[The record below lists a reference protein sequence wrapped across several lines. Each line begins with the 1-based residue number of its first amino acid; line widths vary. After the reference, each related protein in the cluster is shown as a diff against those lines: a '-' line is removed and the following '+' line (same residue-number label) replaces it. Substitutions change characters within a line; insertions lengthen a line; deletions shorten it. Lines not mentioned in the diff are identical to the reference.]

1 MQSQFAKDQ
10 SAETPNVLF
19 HSVPGYAQAD
29 FSDSP
34 PEEGKRTVNELT
46 QFRSHFVGCMA
57 MYAPADKVAAYLDVH
72 QDWFC
77 RCAQPMK
84 VEPLGN
90 NGYALVI
97 GKFGSFGYEV
107 EPKIGLHLLPQE
119 AGIYRIETI
128 PVPGYLSVGYEVDF
142 RAALEL
148 VETAPEV
155 DRLTASSSLKADHS
169 DTEQTQVQ
177 WHLDLTVTIQFP
189 RFIQALPKPLI
200 QKTGDRLLHQIVR
213 QVSRRLTHKVQ
224 DDFHTSLGITLPK
237 QSKKHFFWQVN
248 SQSETESQ
256 DS

>member
-1 MQSQFAKDQ
+1 MQSPFTEDQ

-19 HSVPGYAQAD
+19 HSVPDYIHAD
-29 FSDSP
+29 FQTPAS
-34 PEEGKRTVNELT
+34 EECKRTVNELT
-46 QFRSHFVGCMA
+46 QFHSHFVGCMD
-57 MYAPADKVAAYLDVH
+57 MYASAAAVAEYLDVH

-84 VEPLGN
+84 VEPLGD

-107 EPKIGLHLLPQE
+107 EPKIGLHLLPQNQ
-119 AGIYRIETI
+119 GIYRIETI
-128 PVPGYLSVGYEVDF
+128 SVPGYTSIGYEVDF

-148 VETAPEV
+148 VETSPET
-155 DRLTASSSLKADHS
+155 TAILENRPSSKPDGS
-169 DTEQTQVQ
+169 DPAFTRVQ
-177 WHLDLTVTIQFP
+177 WHLDLAVTIQFP
-189 RFIQALPKPLI
+189 RFIHALPKHLI

-224 DDFHTSLGITLPK
+224 DDFHKSRGIALPK

-248 SQSETESQ
+248 AQAET
-256 DS
+256 DGDA

>member
-1 MQSQFAKDQ
+1 MQSQFTEDP

-19 HSVPGYAQAD
+19 HSVPGYTQAD
-29 FSDSP
+29 FSDPSS
-34 PEEGKRTVNELT
+34 EECKHTVNELT
-46 QFRSHFVGCMA
+46 QFHSHFVGCMD
-57 MYAPADKVAAYLDVH
+57 MYAPAETVAAYLDVH

-84 VEPLGN
+84 VEPLGD

-107 EPKIGLHLLPQE
+107 EPKIGLHLLPQD

-128 PVPGYLSVGYEVDF
+128 PVPGYLSAGYEVDF

-148 VETAPEV
+148 VETAPEGE
-155 DRLTASSSLKADHS
+155 RLAANSSQKADLP
-169 DTEQTQVQ
+169 DTEHTQVQ

-224 DDFHTSLGITLPK
+224 DDFHTSRRITLPK

-248 SQSETESQ
+248 SQAEVDSQ